1 MAFCVCFSVT
11 SPIDGLAMD
20 GIESIHIH
28 SATDYIGTQRA
39 IRWTEVFFIHTED
52 SGDTRME
59 PVDLSRLAE
68 QLASACCLA
77 LTPHLDALK
86 EAGLTR
92 VGLRCTIDRDNVSG
106 LL

>member
-1 MAFCVCFSVT
+1 
-11 SPIDGLAMD
+11 MD

-28 SATDYIGTQRA
+28 SATDYIGAQRA

-52 SGDTRME
+52 GGNSRME

-68 QLASACCLA
+68 MLASAFCLA

-86 EAGLTR
+86 EAGLTKLA
-92 VGLRCTIDRDNVSG
+92 LRCSIDRENVSIE
-106 LL
+106 